1 MGSSEKFCLKWNDF
15 DSNISSAFR
24 DLREEK
30 DFFDV
35 TLACDDDSQIEA
47 HKTILSACSPFFRSV
62 LRRNPHQHP
71 LLYLKGVKY
80 KELQA
85 VLDFMYMG
93 EVNVAQEELNS
104 FLAVAEDLRVKGLTQ
119 GNSDTN
125 DKVKPKTESNSK
137 SRTRDSTPSDSA
149 PPPSKKSRTSTSTNN
164 ARQITAM
171 APPPVIS
178 QPTIASTASVADDDD
193 DIQEVV
199 PVKSEPNSANNSSIS
214 AIQHTPADDYEE
226 ATMIDPDTAME
237 DNYGDENYDYSTYD
251 ESYEEGGMM
260 DPNTGMPLTTGADGN
275 KEPYE
280 LIGESLAGESLA
292 NTSKD
297 SILIG
302 EDPISSDNLMVKVDE
317 MWSCTAC
324 GHTRRQ
330 KSHVREHVE
339 SVHLRVMVQCTQC
352 DKKILKSGM
361 RSHKKFH
368 QKQEAAARAEASFHL
383 AMGSSIGIE

>member
-1 MGSSEKFCLKWNDF
+1 VILEKK
-15 DSNISSAFR
+15 
-24 DLREEK
+24 K
-30 DFFDV
+30 TFFDV

-275 KEPYE
+275 KGVA
-280 LIGESLAGESLA
+280 IF
-292 NTSKD
+292 N
-297 SILIG
+297 
-302 EDPISSDNLMVKVDE
+302 
-317 MWSCTAC
+317 
-324 GHTRRQ
+324 
-330 KSHVREHVE
+330 
-339 SVHLRVMVQCTQC
+339 
-352 DKKILKSGM
+352 
-361 RSHKKFH
+361 
-368 QKQEAAARAEASFHL
+368 
-383 AMGSSIGIE
+383 

>member
-15 DSNISSAFR
+15 ESNISSAFR

-275 KEPYE
+275 KELKE
-280 LIGESLAGESLA
+280 RRDKLIMEYALLENAVWKCTQCEYS
-292 NTSKD
+292 TKSKTH
-297 SILIG
+297 
-302 EDPISSDNLMVKVDE
+302 M
-317 MWSCTAC
+317 T
-324 GHTRRQ
+324 
-330 KSHVREHVE
+330 EHVE
-339 SVHLRVMVQCTQC
+339 SKHVDDGLAYACKFCPRT
-352 DKKILKSGM
+352 LKS
-361 RSHKKFH
+361 RNTLRLHVYSSHK
-368 QKQEAAARAEASFHL
+368 QVRPTNENL
-383 AMGSSIGIE
+383 Y